1 MDPKPDL
8 IREDIDETRSALTE
22 KLETLEGQL
31 RGTVESA
38 KQTVEGTIENVKDSI
53 RHLSPIYQTT
63 QHPYLMVGGAL
74 ATGLLAGRLLQS
86 KGSEGGLSW
95 MQPVTPSLAVE
106 RPAPDSEYVS
116 EQVGLPRTSEYEEFI
131 GDRPG
136 FASAKSG
143 PSLFTRL
150 LGQFDDE
157 IQMVKGMLLKGVL
170 DAAGDAVK
178 RSAPK
183 WGSQIDQVV
192 DSVAQKLAGEPRSS
206 SSGSQRPGSERR
218 NRGF

>member
-31 RGTVESA
+31 RGTMESA

-53 RHLSPIYQTT
+53 RHLSPVYQTT
-63 QHPYLMVGGAL
+63 QHPYLMIGGAL
-74 ATGLLAGRLLQS
+74 ATGYLAGRLLQP
-86 KGSEGGLSW
+86 KAAPEGGVSW
-95 MQPVTPSLAVE
+95 MKAVTPALAVE
-106 RPAPDSEYVS
+106 RGPAFESEHA
-116 EQVGLPRTSEYEEFI
+116 GLPRTSEYEELV
-131 GDRPG
+131 GSR
-136 FASAKSG
+136 SAAAPVKSG
-143 PSLFTRL
+143 PSFFDRFVN
-150 LGQFDDE
+150 QFDNE
-157 IQMVKGMLLKGVL
+157 IQMVKGMFLKGVL

-192 DSVAQKLAGEPRSS
+192 DSVAQKLTGEHRNS
-206 SSGSQRPGSERR
+206 SSGAQRSGNERR
-218 NRGF
+218 NRGL